1 MNKKTTTYRFP
12 YELDKQL
19 TECAKKNDLPKNTV
33 VKMAVKEFL
42 RNEEKVGCEST

>member
-12 YELDKQL
+12 EELDNRLAK
-19 TECAKKNDLPKNTV
+19 CAKERELSKNTI

-42 RNEEKVGCEST
+42 RSEAKNQHR